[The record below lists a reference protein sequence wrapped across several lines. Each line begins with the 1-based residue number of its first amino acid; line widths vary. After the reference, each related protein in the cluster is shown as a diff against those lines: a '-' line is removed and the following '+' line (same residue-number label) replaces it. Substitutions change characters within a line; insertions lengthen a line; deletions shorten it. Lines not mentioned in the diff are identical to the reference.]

1 MFICYIAVFTSA
13 RMSKSTIF
21 LRLARICP
29 SSSLRI
35 SFLRRGGIQ
44 IGSNV
49 KIDRHAIVWKESSLA
64 DNVEIRTRAKVIAA
78 SIGKNSV
85 VDVGAQIHG
94 VSKNKIVIGEHTY
107 IGINNILDGSG
118 GLKVGNH
125 VHIAGPSVG
134 IWTHST
140 IDNVLMGSD
149 INDNTHRKEAP
160 VVIEDNVWI
169 GGLSI
174 IYPGVTIGHHSVVLP
189 NSVVN
194 RNVSPYTV
202 VGGSPAVQKKKL
214 KPGEKFSA

>member
-1 MFICYIAVFTSA
+1 MA
-13 RMSKSTIF
+13 KSTLF
-21 LRLARICP
+21 LRLARISP

-35 SFLRRGGIQ
+35 SLLRRAGIK
-44 IGSNV
+44 IGNNV
-49 KIDRHAIVWKESSLA
+49 KIDRHAIVWKDTSLA

-78 SIGKNSV
+78 SIDKHYV
-85 VDVGAQIHG
+85 VDVGAQILG
-94 VSKNKIVIGEHTY
+94 VNKNRISIGEHTY
-107 IGINNILDGSG
+107 IGINNVLDGSG
-118 GLKVGNH
+118 GLKIGNH

-140 IDNVLMGSD
+140 IDNVLMGSE

-160 VVIEDNVWI
+160 VIIENNVWI

-174 IYPGVTIGHHSVVLP
+174 IYPGVKIGHHSVVLP

-194 RNVSPYTV
+194 RDVPPYTV
-202 VGGSPAVQKKKL
+202 VGGSPAVEKKKL